1 MPVSVNSERKSF
13 RTSSEHMPSEH
24 PVPRLILASA
34 SPRRRELLQQTPL
47 RFRVIPSH
55 TDETRLREESPE
67 TYVARIAAKKARAIA
82 KRQPGFWVLAA
93 DTIVVLEG
101 QVFGK
106 PADLDNARQMLTTLS
121 GHPHQ
126 VMTAFVLLDTAG
138 NTTAAEVVT
147 SQVTFKELSES
158 EVTAYLATGEPFDKA
173 GAYAIQ
179 GKGRDL
185 VAQVSGSHS
194 NIIGLPMDEVTTA
207 LRAVGLLSA

>member
-1 MPVSVNSERKSF
+1 MSF
-13 RTSSEHMPSEH
+13 EH

-47 RFRVIPSH
+47 QFRVIPSH
-55 TDETRLREESPE
+55 TEETRLREETPE
-67 TYVARIAAKKARAIA
+67 TYVARIAAEKARTVAG
-82 KRQPGFWVLAA
+82 RHPGFWVLAA

-106 PADLDNARQMLTTLS
+106 PTNLDNARQMLTTLS
-121 GHPHQ
+121 GCPHQ
-126 VMTAFVLLDTAG
+126 VMTAFVLLDPVGKTI
-138 NTTAAEVVT
+138 AAEVVT

-185 VAQVSGSHS
+185 IAQVSGSHT
-194 NIIGLPMDEVTTA
+194 NIIGLPMDEVTAA
-207 LRAVGLLSA
+207 LRAAGLLPA